1 MPNIKSAIKRVSV
14 TKTKTLQNKIVKTKV
29 KNSIKKFE
37 AAVAEGSD
45 NLQAQYLE
53 TVSQIDRAVS
63 KGVLHKNNAAR
74 KKSRLAK
81 HLNNK

>member
-74 KKSRLAK
+74 KKSRLSK

>member
-1 MPNIKSAIKRVSV
+1 MPNIKSAIKRVNV
-14 TKTKTLQNKIVKTKV
+14 TKTKTLQNKMVKTKV

-37 AAVAEGSD
+37 AAVTEGSD